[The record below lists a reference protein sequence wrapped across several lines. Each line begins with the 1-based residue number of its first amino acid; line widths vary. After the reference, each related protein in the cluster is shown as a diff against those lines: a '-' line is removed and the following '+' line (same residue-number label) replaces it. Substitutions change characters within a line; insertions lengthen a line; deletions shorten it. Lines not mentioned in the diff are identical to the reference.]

1 MPMIMTKYKYQD
13 KTYLVYNKNI
23 LDREFTANEWSIICD
38 NDLGIGVDFVVEI
51 TNTQIMAYNAQ
62 GRKITLTDDMKNIV
76 DYYERKITNIE
87 ELSRTIEVR
96 FTDNYIKKVISSV
109 DITSA
114 SYSCLLYTSPS
125 PRD

>member
-1 MPMIMTKYKYQD
+1 MPMIMNKYKYQD

-62 GRKITLTDDMKNIV
+62 GKKITLTDDMKNIV
-76 DYYERKITNIE
+76 NYYERKITNIE

-114 SYSCLLYTSPS
+114 LYSA
-125 PRD
+125 